1 MKVGFWKMRIIEL
14 LELLFADYMVIVAE
28 SEKEMLQNI
37 IDTKNIYKK
46 IDVEMKMSERIEEMN
61 EKIDARDEK
70 MNAIIE

>member
-14 LELLFADYMVIVAE
+14 LELLFADDMVIVAE

-61 EKIDARDEK
+61 EKIDTRDEK
-70 MNAIIE
+70 MNATIE